1 MGEVY
6 GLTADPVPTLTGE
19 ILEVVSPRPN
29 ISSRGRHGRRLALLV
44 VLLGVVSL
52 ATLFVSAA
60 MWPAFAL
67 PIMVAI
73 PLTGQMG
80 LGVSAIVMASV
91 VTFVAGR
98 PGASVVA
105 LAVGWV
111 VFVGTAV
118 AVGSRYGK
126 VQRDLSKV
134 VGASLRD
141 RLTGLYNFAFFSD
154 ALRRETERATRYGGL
169 VSLVLFDLDLFK
181 SFNDTHGHEAGNR
194 LLAEVGRVVE
204 ASRRSADVAA
214 RFGGEEF
221 ALLVP
226 GDAGAAVEAAER
238 IRLAIARII
247 VPVGHGQHD
256 GRTVSAGV
264 ATYKPGDTPDALVE
278 AADRALYLSKRRGR
292 NRVSVS
298 GETQVTRAASA

>member
-6 GLTADPVPTLTGE
+6 GLTADPVPTLTEG
-19 ILEVVSPRPN
+19 IPEVVSTRPN

-80 LGVSAIVMASV
+80 LGVSAVVMASV

-98 PGASVVA
+98 PGASAAA

-111 VFVGTAV
+111 VFVGTAI

-264 ATYKPGDTPDALVE
+264 ATYRPGDTPDALVE

-298 GETQVTRAASA
+298 GETQVARAASA

>member
-1 MGEVY
+1 
-6 GLTADPVPTLTGE
+6 LTADPVPTLPRT
-19 ILEVVSPRPN
+19 ISEVVSTRPR
-29 ISSRGRHGRRLALLV
+29 ISIRSRHVRRLALLA

-52 ATLFVSAA
+52 ATLVVSAA

-67 PIMVAI
+67 PIIVAI
-73 PLTGQMG
+73 PLTGQAG
-80 LGVSAIVMASV
+80 LGVTAIVAGFV
-91 VTFVAGR
+91 FTFVGGR
-98 PGASVVA
+98 PGAAVA
-105 LAVGWV
+105 ALGVGWV
-111 VFVGTAV
+111 AFVGTAV
-118 AVGSRYGK
+118 LVGSRYGK
-126 VQRDLSKV
+126 VQRDLSRV

-154 ALRRETERATRYGGL
+154 ALRRETERATRYGGA
-169 VSLVLFDLDLFK
+169 VSLALFDLDGFK

-194 LLAEVGRVVE
+194 LLAEVGRVLE
-204 ASRRSADVAA
+204 TTRRSADVAA

-238 IRLAIARII
+238 IRLAIARIV
-247 VPVGHGQHD
+247 VPVGNGQHD
-256 GRTVSAGV
+256 GRTISAGV

-298 GETQVTRAASA
+298 GESRVARAASA

>member
-1 MGEVY
+1 M
-6 GLTADPVPTLTGE
+6 
-19 ILEVVSPRPN
+19 VVSTRPN
-29 ISSRGRHGRRLALLV
+29 ISSRGRHGRRLALLA
-44 VLLGVVSL
+44 VLLGIVSL
-52 ATLFVSAA
+52 ATLVVSAA
-60 MWPAFAL
+60 IWPAFAL

-80 LGVSAIVMASV
+80 LGVSAIVAGSV
-91 VTFVAGR
+91 LTFVAGR

-105 LAVGWV
+105 LGVGWV
-111 VFVGTAV
+111 VFVGTAI

-154 ALRRETERATRYGGL
+154 ALRRETERVTRYGGL
-169 VSLVLFDLDLFK
+169 VSLVLFDLDSFK

-204 ASRRSADVAA
+204 TSRRSADVAA

-226 GDAGAAVEAAER
+226 GDAGAAAEAAER

-247 VPVGHGQHD
+247 VPVGNGQHD
-256 GRTVSAGV
+256 GRTISAGV

-298 GETQVTRAASA
+298 GETQVARAASA

>member
-1 MGEVY
+1 M
-6 GLTADPVPTLTGE
+6 
-19 ILEVVSPRPN
+19 
-29 ISSRGRHGRRLALLV
+29 

-298 GETQVTRAASA
+298 GETHVRRAASA

>member
-1 MGEVY
+1 M
-6 GLTADPVPTLTGE
+6 
-19 ILEVVSPRPN
+19 VVSTRPN
-29 ISSRGRHGRRLALLV
+29 ISSRGRHGRRLALLA
-44 VLLGVVSL
+44 VLLGIVSL
-52 ATLFVSAA
+52 ATLVVSAA
-60 MWPAFAL
+60 TWPAFAL

-80 LGVSAIVMASV
+80 LGVSAIVAGSV
-91 VTFVAGR
+91 LTFVAGR

-105 LAVGWV
+105 LGVGWV
-111 VFVGTAV
+111 VFVGTAI

-154 ALRRETERATRYGGL
+154 ALRRETERVTRYGGL
-169 VSLVLFDLDLFK
+169 VSLVLFDLDSFK

-204 ASRRSADVAA
+204 TSRRSADVAA

-226 GDAGAAVEAAER
+226 GDAGAAAEAAER

-247 VPVGHGQHD
+247 VPVGNGQHD
-256 GRTVSAGV
+256 GRTISAGV

-298 GETQVTRAASA
+298 GETQVARAASA

>member
-1 MGEVY
+1 M
-6 GLTADPVPTLTGE
+6 
-19 ILEVVSPRPN
+19 VVSTRPN
-29 ISSRGRHGRRLALLV
+29 ISSRGRHGRRLALLA
-44 VLLGVVSL
+44 VLLGIVSL
-52 ATLFVSAA
+52 ATLVVSAA
-60 MWPAFAL
+60 IWPAFAL

-80 LGVSAIVMASV
+80 LGVSAIVAGSV
-91 VTFVAGR
+91 LTFVAGR

-105 LAVGWV
+105 LGVGWV
-111 VFVGTAV
+111 VFVGTAI

-154 ALRRETERATRYGGL
+154 ALRRETERVTRYGGL
-169 VSLVLFDLDLFK
+169 VSLVLFDLDSFK

-204 ASRRSADVAA
+204 TSRRSADVAA

-226 GDAGAAVEAAER
+226 GDAGAAAEAAER
-238 IRLAIARII
+238 IRLAIARIV
-247 VPVGHGQHD
+247 VPVGNGQHD
-256 GRTVSAGV
+256 GRTISAGV

-298 GETQVTRAASA
+298 GETQVARAASA

>member
-1 MGEVY
+1 M
-6 GLTADPVPTLTGE
+6 
-19 ILEVVSPRPN
+19 VVSTRPN
-29 ISSRGRHGRRLALLV
+29 ISSRGRHGRRLALLA
-44 VLLGVVSL
+44 VLLGIVSL
-52 ATLFVSAA
+52 ATLVVSAA
-60 MWPAFAL
+60 IWPAFAL

-80 LGVSAIVMASV
+80 LGVSAIVAGSV
-91 VTFVAGR
+91 LTFVAGR

-105 LAVGWV
+105 LGVGWV
-111 VFVGTAV
+111 VFVGTAI

-154 ALRRETERATRYGGL
+154 ALRRETERVTRYGGL
-169 VSLVLFDLDLFK
+169 VSLALFDLDSFK

-204 ASRRSADVAA
+204 TSRRSADVAA

-226 GDAGAAVEAAER
+226 GDAGAAAEAAER

-247 VPVGHGQHD
+247 VPVGNGQHD
-256 GRTVSAGV
+256 GRTISAGV

-298 GETQVTRAASA
+298 GETQVARAASA

>member
-1 MGEVY
+1 MR
-6 GLTADPVPTLTGE
+6 E
-19 ILEVVSPRPN
+19 ILEVVSTRPN
-29 ISSRGRHGRRLALLV
+29 ISSRSRHGRRRALLA

-60 MWPAFAL
+60 LWPAFAL
-67 PIMVAI
+67 PLMVAI

-80 LGVSAIVMASV
+80 LGVSAIVMGSV

-98 PGASVVA
+98 PGASAAA

-154 ALRRETERATRYGGL
+154 ALRRETERVTRYGGV
-169 VSLVLFDLDLFK
+169 VSLVLFDLDSFK

-204 ASRRSADVAA
+204 GSRRSADVAA

-256 GRTVSAGV
+256 GRTTSAGV
-264 ATYKPGDTPDALVE
+264 ATYKPGDTPDTLIE
-278 AADRALYLSKRRGR
+278 AADRALYLSKHRGR

-298 GETQVTRAASA
+298 GESRLAHAASA

>member
-1 MGEVY
+1 M
-6 GLTADPVPTLTGE
+6 
-19 ILEVVSPRPN
+19 
-29 ISSRGRHGRRLALLV
+29 LLV
-44 VLLGVVSL
+44 VVSL
-52 ATLFVSAA
+52 ATLVMSAA

-67 PIMVAI
+67 PIMVAL
-73 PLTGQMG
+73 PLTGQAG
-80 LGVSAIVMASV
+80 LGFSAIVAGSV
-91 VTFVAGR
+91 FTVVAGR
-98 PGASVVA
+98 PGAAGAA
-105 LAVGWV
+105 LGVGWV
-111 VFVGTAV
+111 AFVGTAI

-126 VQRDLSKV
+126 VQRDLTRV

-154 ALRRETERATRYGGL
+154 ALRRETERATRYGGA
-169 VSLVLFDLDLFK
+169 VSLVLFDLDGFK

-194 LLAEVGRVVE
+194 LLAEVGRVLE
-204 ASRRSADVAA
+204 TTRRSADVAA

-226 GDAGAAVEAAER
+226 GDASAAVEAAER

-247 VPVGHGQHD
+247 VPVGNGQHD
-256 GRTVSAGV
+256 GRTISAGV
-264 ATYKPGDTPDALVE
+264 ATYKPGESPDALVE

-298 GETQVTRAASA
+298 GTTQVAHAASA

>member
-1 MGEVY
+1 MR
-6 GLTADPVPTLTGE
+6 E
-19 ILEVVSPRPN
+19 ILEVVSTRPN
-29 ISSRGRHGRRLALLV
+29 ISSRGRHGRRRALLAM
-44 VLLGVVSL
+44 LLGVASL

-80 LGVSAIVMASV
+80 LGVSAIVMGSV
-91 VTFVAGR
+91 VTFIAGR

-111 VFVGTAV
+111 VFVATAI

-154 ALRRETERATRYGGL
+154 ALRRETERVTRYGGV
-169 VSLVLFDLDLFK
+169 VSLVLFDLDSFK

-204 ASRRSADVAA
+204 GSRRSADVAA

-226 GDAGAAVEAAER
+226 GDSGAAVEAAER

-247 VPVGHGQHD
+247 VPVGNGQHD
-256 GRTVSAGV
+256 GRTTSAGV
-264 ATYKPGDTPDALVE
+264 ATYRAGDTPDTLIE
-278 AADRALYLSKRRGR
+278 AADRALYLSKHRGR

-298 GETQVTRAASA
+298 GEARVARAASA

>member
-1 MGEVY
+1 MR
-6 GLTADPVPTLTGE
+6 E
-19 ILEVVSPRPN
+19 ILEVVSTRPN
-29 ISSRGRHGRRLALLV
+29 ISSRGRHGRRRALLAI
-44 VLLGVVSL
+44 LLGVASL

-60 MWPAFAL
+60 MWPVFAL

-80 LGVSAIVMASV
+80 LGVSAIVMGSV
-91 VTFVAGR
+91 VTFIAGR

-111 VFVGTAV
+111 VFVATAI

-154 ALRRETERATRYGGL
+154 ALRRETERVTRYGGV
-169 VSLVLFDLDLFK
+169 VSLVLFDLDSFK

-204 ASRRSADVAA
+204 GSRRSADVAA

-226 GDAGAAVEAAER
+226 GDSGAAVEAAER

-247 VPVGHGQHD
+247 VPVGNGQHD
-256 GRTVSAGV
+256 GRTTSAGV
-264 ATYKPGDTPDALVE
+264 ATYKPGDTPDTLIE
-278 AADRALYLSKRRGR
+278 AADRALYLSKHRGR

-298 GETQVTRAASA
+298 GEARVARAASA

>member
-1 MGEVY
+1 M
-6 GLTADPVPTLTGE
+6 
-19 ILEVVSPRPN
+19 VVSTRPN
-29 ISSRGRHGRRLALLV
+29 ISSRGRHSRRLALLA
-44 VLLGVVSL
+44 VLLGIVSL
-52 ATLFVSAA
+52 ATLVVSAA
-60 MWPAFAL
+60 IWPAFAL

-80 LGVSAIVMASV
+80 LGVSAIVAGSV
-91 VTFVAGR
+91 LTFVAGR

-105 LAVGWV
+105 LGVGWV
-111 VFVGTAV
+111 VFVGTAI

-154 ALRRETERATRYGGL
+154 ALRRETERVTRYGGL
-169 VSLVLFDLDLFK
+169 VSLVLFDLDSFK

-204 ASRRSADVAA
+204 TSRRSADVAA

-226 GDAGAAVEAAER
+226 GDAGAAAEAAER

-247 VPVGHGQHD
+247 VPVGNGQHD
-256 GRTVSAGV
+256 GRTISAGV

-298 GETQVTRAASA
+298 GETQVARAASA